1 MLIIYLYSFG
11 DNFLYQHAMKAP
23 DEMKE
28 LHKQFYAYMKR
39 MKKCGCKTKN
49 KIWSSDMKM
58 KNIKNCQLKNLQKQ
72 QEDMKVAMLVFT
84 KCARKIIRI
93 FWKN

>member
-1 MLIIYLYSFG
+1 
-11 DNFLYQHAMKAP
+11 MKN
-23 DEMKE
+23 E
-28 LHKQFYAYMKR
+28 
-39 MKKCGCKTKN
+39 
-49 KIWSSDMKM
+49 
-58 KNIKNCQLKNLQKQ
+58 NIKNCQLKNLQKQ